1 MTKEATPGKAP
12 KTPKK
17 NGALNFALD
26 FGPLLLFFIASR
38 FGGSKTDD
46 TQGPLVGTAVFM
58 IAIVVAMIIAK
69 WKLGRVSPM
78 MKLSAI
84 LVLGFGSL
92 TLWFKNFGFIQ
103 HKATAVYC
111 LFAIILLI
119 GWFRSK
125 PTLKYLLEQAYEG
138 LTEQGWMKLSLNWG
152 LFFLALAILNEA
164 LIPLVSKDTYITI
177 KTFGLPAL
185 TFVFAIANVPMLMK
199 NGLKLGDAE
208 DNQTL

>member
-1 MTKEATPGKAP
+1 MTDTAA
-12 KTPKK
+12 PKK
-17 NGALNFALD
+17 NGALTFALD
-26 FGPLLLFFIASR
+26 FGPLLLFFLASK

-46 TQGPLVGTAVFM
+46 AQGPLVGTAVFM
-58 IAIVVAMIIAK
+58 VSIIVAIIVSK
-69 WKLGRVSPM
+69 WKLGKVSPM
-78 MKLSAI
+78 MKLSAL

-111 LFAIILLI
+111 LFSAILLI

-152 LFFLALAILNEA
+152 LFFAALAIFNEV
-164 LIPLVSKDTYITI
+164 LIPFVSKDTYITI

-185 TFVFAIANVPMLMK
+185 TFLFAMANVPMLMK
-199 NGLKLGDAE
+199 NGLTLGEPPNDVVE
-208 DNQTL
+208 KK

>member
-1 MTKEATPGKAP
+1 MNDIAP
-12 KTPKK
+12 HKK
-17 NGALNFALD
+17 NGALTFALD
-26 FGPLLLFFIASR
+26 FGPLLVFFLASK

-46 TQGPLVGTAVFM
+46 AQGPLIGTAAFM
-58 IAIVVAMIIAK
+58 ISIVIAMAISK
-69 WKLGRVSPM
+69 WKLGKVSPM

-111 LFAIILLI
+111 LFAVILLI

-152 LFFLALAILNEA
+152 LFFGALAIFNEI

-177 KTFGLPAL
+177 KTFGLPLL
-185 TFVFAIANVPMLMK
+185 TFLFAIANVPMLMK
-199 NGLKLGDAE
+199 HGLSLGE
-208 DNQTL
+208 SSTNTIVKK

>member
-1 MTKEATPGKAP
+1 MTDAAA
-12 KTPKK
+12 PKK
-17 NGALNFALD
+17 NGALTFALD
-26 FGPLLLFFIASR
+26 FGPLLLFFLASK

-46 TQGPLVGTAVFM
+46 AQGPLVGTAVFM
-58 IAIVVAMIIAK
+58 VSIIVAIIISK
-69 WKLGRVSPM
+69 WKLGKVSPM
-78 MKLSAI
+78 MKLSAL

-111 LFAIILLI
+111 LFAAILLI

-152 LFFLALAILNEA
+152 LFFAALAIFNEV
-164 LIPLVSKDTYITI
+164 LIPFVSKDTYITI
-177 KTFGLPAL
+177 KTFGLPTL
-185 TFVFAIANVPMLMK
+185 TFLFAMANVPMLMK
-199 NGLKLGDAE
+199 NGLTLGEPPIDVVE
-208 DNQTL
+208 KK